1 VRPEN
6 LAELPPAHRWAVVE
20 RLARHMLENGPDSAD
35 AAASVEVVSRM
46 IDNLEVNERRDLSE
60 MFARV
65 PAAPRPLVL
74 RLAQDH
80 IVVAEPVLR
89 WSALVDETFLQELC
103 GVAGNEHLQVAA
115 QRSDISPPM
124 VEWLAER
131 SVPIVDLALAHN
143 LQAPLSR
150 RTLMQLMK
158 TAAVRRDVEEALCGR
173 EDLPDSAA
181 GILMRRVSQ
190 RLDMEVGSPARRL
203 SPSELRLALRT
214 GDMDNGSQD
223 GDIRG
228 LSLDTLSHIT
238 RLARSGQLTTEHL
251 LEFIHRGDLGA
262 VAACFSRLAGIPT
275 TVARRLVLQPS
286 SEGLAV
292 AARAAKLDRTVFD
305 ALLQLK
311 TAKRLSSS
319 PPAELSQKY
328 DDVAVE
334 TAQSVM
340 SFHSARR
347 GRAVRVRRA

>member
-1 VRPEN
+1 VQPEK
-6 LAELPPAHRWAVVE
+6 LAEMPAAHRWAVVE

-35 AAASVEVVSRM
+35 AAASTEVISRI
-46 IDNLEVNERRDLSE
+46 IDTLEANERRDLSE

-65 PAAPRPLVL
+65 PAAPRTLVL
-74 RLAQDH
+74 RFACDN
-80 IVVAEPVLR
+80 IVVADPVLR
-89 WSALVDETFLQELC
+89 WSALVDETFLEELC
-103 GVAGNEHLQVAA
+103 GVADDEHFQVAA
-115 QRSDISPPM
+115 QRSDISQPM

-131 SVPIVDLALAHN
+131 AMPIVDLSLAHN

-150 RTLMQLMK
+150 RALTRLMK

-181 GILMRRVSQ
+181 EILMRRVSQ
-190 RLDMEVGSPARRL
+190 RLNMEVGSPAQRL

-223 GDIRG
+223 GDTRG
-228 LSLDTLSHIT
+228 LSLETLSLIT
-238 RLARSGQLTTEHL
+238 RLSRAGQLNTDHL

-262 VAACFSRLAGIPT
+262 VSACFSRLAGVPT
-275 TVARRLVLQPS
+275 TVARRLVLQSS

-292 AARAAKLDRTVFD
+292 AARAAKLDRKVFD

-311 TAKRLSSS
+311 TAKRLSDS
-319 PPAELSQKY
+319 PPARLSQKY

-347 GRAVRVRRA
+347 GRTARFQRA